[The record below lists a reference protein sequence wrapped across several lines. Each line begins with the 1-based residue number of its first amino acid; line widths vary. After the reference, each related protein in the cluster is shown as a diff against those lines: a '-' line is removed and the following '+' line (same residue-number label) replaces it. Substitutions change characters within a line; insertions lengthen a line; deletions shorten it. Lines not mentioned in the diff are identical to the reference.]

1 MKVLCVLVLIAFTVL
16 STGCAERAEPET
28 FLIPKG
34 YRGRI
39 NVIFNQPHGQAEKYE
54 NGRRVYEIPESGV
67 LITRFNGNYGLMDQQ
82 YFYVDFA
89 GYREAIKKLDVTD
102 FNEKWI
108 TTRNKN
114 EPSRDELA
122 VFFAATVGVYGNSD
136 DPKSM
141 RFQEFYIST
150 YRELKNYHD
159 HKYDRQFLK
168 KVMELTGVPF

>member
-1 MKVLCVLVLIAFTVL
+1 
-16 STGCAERAEPET
+16 
-28 FLIPKG
+28 
-34 YRGRI
+34 
-39 NVIFNQPHGQAEKYE
+39 
-54 NGRRVYEIPESGV
+54 
-67 LITRFNGNYGLMDQQ
+67 MDQQ

-89 GYREAIKKLDVTD
+89 GYREAIKKLDVTN

-168 KVMELTGVPF
+168 KVMELTGVQF